1 MKTLR
6 SEEQTKLRSAQQA
19 ERKEIKVRK
28 GFVSVQFKLGVTWD
42 YDLPC
47 SLRRVVQPPNSFTT
61 GRNSIGLFSAVVPAV
76 VPTKKR
82 TVWCGHTVACTS
94 P

>member
-28 GFVSVQFKLGVTWD
+28 GFVSVQFKFLGKRD

-47 SLRRVVQPPNSFTT
+47 SLRRVVQPPNSSTT
-61 GRNSIGLFSAVVPAV
+61 GRNIIGLFSAVS
-76 VPTKKR
+76 TKIR
-82 TVWCGHTVACTS
+82 TVWCGRTVACAS